1 MMKPLALRHADRHAA
16 RLKYA
21 ASQWQEQGY
30 AATYRT
36 LNMHSRYIS
45 FQALSGQGVWS
56 GLVDTKEWLAH
67 FAPEMAGL
75 ADYCDEQDMLELFS
89 ATPVPFDL
97 ALPNLSYTQLQIGSI
112 VTGNELSEQPLIC
125 IRTAQGNVWV
135 NSLPLPLIWH
145 HTVLYDQINALPIPL
160 CFVLGYSTIS
170 LALSSK
176 LAIGDVLLI
185 DQQNFCISTYRK
197 ILGNY
202 QLTQGG
208 IQVENFDEDFSPDID
223 DDQAMPNPSDSVTTH
238 DSSIP
243 YGRIPVK
250 LEFVLEERSIPV
262 AELTQLAPG
271 ALLEIKPDAEQ
282 HITIRANG
290 VTLAKG
296 ELVQL
301 DNRLGVEIKTIYTN
315 PK

>member
-1 MMKPLALRHADRHAA
+1 MKPLALRHANRHAA
-16 RLKYA
+16 QLRYA
-21 ASQWQEQGY
+21 ASQWQQQGY
-30 AATYRT
+30 AATYRA

-45 FQALSGQGVWS
+45 FQALSGEGVWS
-56 GLVDTKEWLAH
+56 GLVDAQEWLAS
-67 FAPEMAGL
+67 FAPEMASL

-89 ATPVPFDL
+89 AMPVPFDL
-97 ALPNLSYTQLQIGSI
+97 ALPNLSYTQLQIGSM
-112 VTGNELSEQPLIC
+112 VTGNALSEQPLIC
-125 IRTAQGNVWV
+125 IRTAQGSVWI
-135 NSLPLPLIWH
+135 NELPENLVWQ
-145 HTVLYDQINALPIPL
+145 HTALHDQMNALPIPL
-160 CFVLGYSTIS
+160 CFILGYSTIS
-170 LALSSK
+170 LALSAK

-185 DQQNFCISTYRK
+185 EHKNFCVSTHRK
-197 ILGNY
+197 LLGNY
-202 QLTQGG
+202 QLTEGG
-208 IQVENFDEDFSPDID
+208 IQVENFNNEDIPPDID
-223 DDQAMPNPSDSVTTH
+223 GEQPMQTPPESVIGH

-271 ALLEIKPDAEQ
+271 TLLELKHDAEQ
-282 HITIRANG
+282 HITIRVNG

-301 DNRLGVEIKTIYTN
+301 DNRLGVEIKTIYSN